1 MRKIIG
7 TLLASTISM
16 ICLSYNPKPLNY
28 NEIEFM
34 RMQPLNQQ
42 LIEETSNVSI
52 CPVEEV
58 IVQETNEVE
67 TISEENR
74 MSNEDIELIA
84 LVTMAEAEG
93 ECEDGKRLVIDT
105 ILNRIESNSFPN
117 TVYDVIYQPHQFSSM
132 WNGRV
137 DRCYVDEYICQ
148 LVKEELESRQNYEVI
163 FFMAGRYSDYGTPLL
178 QVENHYFSSA
188 E

>member
-7 TLLASTISM
+7 TLLASAISM

-74 MSNEDIELIA
+74 MSNDDIELIA

-93 ECEDGKRLVIDT
+93 GM
-105 ILNRIESNSFPN
+105 RIWKKIS
-117 TVYDVIYQPHQFSSM
+117 Y
-132 WNGRV
+132 
-137 DRCYVDEYICQ
+137 
-148 LVKEELESRQNYEVI
+148 
-163 FFMAGRYSDYGTPLL
+163 
-178 QVENHYFSSA
+178 
-188 E
+188 

>member
-7 TLLASTISM
+7 TLLASAISM

-34 RMQPLNQQ
+34 SMQPLNQQ
-42 LIEETSNVSI
+42 VIEETSNVSI

-93 ECEDGKRLVIDT
+93 ECEYGKRLVIDT

-117 TVYDVIYQPHQFSSM
+117 TVYDVFINHINSRQC
-132 WNGRV
+132 GT
-137 DRCYVDEYICQ
+137 
-148 LVKEELESRQNYEVI
+148 EELIDVMSMNIYV
-163 FFMAGRYSDYGTPLL
+163 
-178 QVENHYFSSA
+178 N
-188 E
+188 